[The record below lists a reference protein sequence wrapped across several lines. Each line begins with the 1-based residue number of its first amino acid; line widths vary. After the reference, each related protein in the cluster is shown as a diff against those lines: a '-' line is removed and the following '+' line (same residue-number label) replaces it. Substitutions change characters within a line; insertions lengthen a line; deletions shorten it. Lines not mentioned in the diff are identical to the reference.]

1 MCVYIYVVAET
12 CSCSDFQE
20 LVVTHEVIQHSAAVS
35 VSCMS
40 KDLMGS
46 YQQPVTVS
54 DKPLLNNKKFVVVKA
69 SSRNLYLSGDW
80 YLAKP
85 VTSVIVHC
93 NARCLC
99 KAT

>member
-1 MCVYIYVVAET
+1 MCVYAVAET
-12 CSCSDFQE
+12 IISCSDFQE
-20 LVVTHEVIQHSAAVS
+20 LVVTHEVVQHSAAVS
-35 VSCMS
+35 VSCTP
-40 KDLMGS
+40 KDLIGS

-54 DKPLLNNKKFVVVKA
+54 DNLLLNSKKFVMVKA
-69 SSRNLYLSGDW
+69 PSGNLHLSGGL

-85 VTSVIVHC
+85 VTSVIVCC